1 MFKAKNTIYSINT
14 MESLKKITSSTG
26 FKSMKLSFSLSKL
39 KAEYER
45 GKAVIEAERTK
56 ILERLCEKEEDGV
69 PKLTPQGQ
77 YTFKAEDGLKVQEE
91 IRKLY
96 ETTETEIFID
106 KISISLDEM
115 PEGLLSPDDI
125 YNLVEL
131 IDFTESR
138 ENEKIKNIRSKK

>member
-1 MFKAKNTIYSINT
+1 MFKAKNNIYSINT
-14 MESLKKITSSTG
+14 MESLKKITSSTR

-45 GKAVIEAERTK
+45 GKAAIEAERTK
-56 ILERLCEKEEDGV
+56 ILERLCEKKEDGT

-131 IDFTESR
+131 IDFTEFR
-138 ENEKIKNIRSKK
+138 ENEEIRNIRSKK